1 MSTSSGAIE
10 RFDDKARETF
20 EHAGKTTVYRG
31 ELLRHPVY
39 TRVLHWTVALFF
51 FLALFT
57 GFGIYMPW
65 LFRWFTPIFGG
76 GQLSRI
82 MHPYFAVA
90 FVFFFGLQALN
101 WLQPMIWTAPDSAWM
116 RNIKKIV
123 SGEEKVDPPDTGFFN
138 AGQKVQFWEIVIGCV
153 AFLITGIIL
162 WAGARTFGRT
172 PVAISYVVHDI
183 FALIM
188 LGGIFI
194 HIYLSTIGEP
204 GTFQS
209 MIRGAVSEAWAWTF
223 HPAWYK
229 QVTGR
234 DPQQACEEARW
245 QMNGG
250 SRPEPRTVPKESSA
264 APDIVSTAAIPAE
277 IRGQRYISLATF
289 RKNGVAVYTPVWFA
303 EEGGKLYFMT
313 NSKLGKCKRIRS
325 NPQVKIAPCTIRG
338 KVIGPE
344 FPATARILPPEEF
357 ARTRQAIQAKYWLA
371 RVPFM
376 WRNTDTCLEITLTAG
391 PNA

>member
-1 MSTSSGAIE
+1 MSTSSGALE
-10 RFDDKARETF
+10 RFDEKARGSF
-20 EHAGKTTVYRG
+20 EHLGQTKVYRG

-39 TRVLHWTVALFF
+39 TRALHWTVALFF

-82 MHPYFAVA
+82 MHPYFGVA

-101 WLQPMIWTAPDSAWM
+101 WLQPMIWTAADSKWM
-116 RNIKKIV
+116 RNMRKIFIT
-123 SGEEKVDPPDTGFFN
+123 GDEKMDPPDTGFFN
-138 AGQKVQFWEIVIGCV
+138 AGQKLQFWEIVGGCV
-153 AFLITGIIL
+153 AFLITGTIL
-162 WAGARTFGRT
+162 WAGAQTFGRI

-204 GTFQS
+204 GTFHS

-229 QVTGR
+229 QATGR
-234 DPQQACEEARW
+234 DPQQACEEARR
-245 QMNGG
+245 QMNG
-250 SRPEPRTVPKESSA
+250 
-264 APDIVSTAAIPAE
+264 
-277 IRGQRYISLATF
+277 
-289 RKNGVAVYTPVWFA
+289 
-303 EEGGKLYFMT
+303 
-313 NSKLGKCKRIRS
+313 SK
-325 NPQVKIAPCTIRG
+325 P
-338 KVIGPE
+338 
-344 FPATARILPPEEF
+344 
-357 ARTRQAIQAKYWLA
+357 
-371 RVPFM
+371 
-376 WRNTDTCLEITLTAG
+376 
-391 PNA
+391 